1 MGMKRREAIKRTA
14 LVMGGLVFAP
24 NVAGILRGARARPGV
39 DWYPTFFN
47 RAQADLVADL
57 TDVIL
62 PATDT
67 PGARELGV
75 PAFVEEMVAEVYEEE
90 DRERFM
96 EGLSSFNARARQE
109 LGSDF
114 VDLDAEQKHQFAAEE
129 NRRAVEAAEDIVDE
143 DCLTLEE
150 HRGEVTT
157 DVDMA
162 AADETPFF
170 LLVKELTM
178 LGYFTTEVGATQVL
192 QYEAVPGTYEGCAPV
207 EEIGR
212 TWAT

>member
-1 MGMKRREAIKRTA
+1 MTMKRREAIKRTA
-14 LVMGGLVFAP
+14 LIMGGLVFAP
-24 NVAGILRGARARPGV
+24 NVAGVLKGARARPGL

-90 DRERFM
+90 DRERFT
-96 EGLSSFNARARQE
+96 EGLRSFNERARQE

-114 VDLDAEQKHQFAAEE
+114 VDLDAEQKYQFAAEE
-129 NRRAVEAAEDIVDE
+129 NRRAVEAAEDMVE
-143 DCLTLEE
+143 ENCVTLEDL
-150 HRGEVTT
+150 RGGIPPDRAEATE
-157 DVDMA
+157 
-162 AADETPFF
+162 DETPFF
-170 LLVKELTM
+170 LVVKELTM

-192 QYEAVPGTYEGCAPV
+192 QYEAVPGTFEGCAPLQ
-207 EEIGR
+207 EIGR